1 MQAGPNRER
10 KPRTK
15 AEIPVEQS
23 SGNVFEDLGLPDSAE
38 LLVKSEIVTRIAY
51 IMKKRSLTQ
60 VEAAKLLGV
69 SQGDVSDLIRGQL
82 RGYSTDRLFRF
93 LNALGQDVEISMP
106 RKLHSRRA
114 GHLRIV
120 DENRVVTAGGR
131 GKSRG

>member
-1 MQAGPNRER
+1 MQAGSNRGRE
-10 KPRTK
+10 PRVK
-15 AEIPVEQS
+15 AGIPVERS

-38 LLVKSEIVTRIAY
+38 LLVKSEIVSRIAS

-60 VEAAKLLGV
+60 VETAKLLGV
-69 SQGDVSDLIRGQL
+69 SQADVSDLIRGQL

-106 RKLHSRRA
+106 RRLHSRRP

-120 DENRVVTAGGR
+120 NEHRQAAAGS
-131 GKSRG
+131 SRGRR